1 MTLTLDLPPAEE
13 AELRRLATAGDLP
26 AVRAK
31 LAGRLDELA
40 AGLARPVGP
49 TKAPPAADV
58 PRTVAGLPVPGADP
72 EFDRRAA
79 EIAAGWPCGF
89 RPEVC
94 LRTSRRTW
102 SRRRTSNSAASQ
114 HV

>member
-1 MTLTLDLPPAEE
+1 MTLTLDMPPAEE

-49 TKAPPAADV
+49 TEAPPAADV

-79 EIAAGWPCGF
+79 EIAAGYHAFAQKCAADYP
-89 RPEVC
+89 PDMVPLTNEQ
-94 LRTSRRTW
+94 LRRV
-102 SRRRTSNSAASQ
+102 NMYDD
-114 HV
+114 

>member
-31 LAGRLDELA
+31 LADRLDELA
-40 AGLARPVGP
+40 AGV
-49 TKAPPAADV
+49 APPADV
-58 PRTVAGLPVPGADP
+58 PRTAAGLPVPGADP

-79 EIAAGWPCGF
+79 AIAAKF
-89 RPEVC
+89 RRETAKFAADFPPDMVPPTNEQ
-94 LRTSRRTW
+94 LRRI
-102 SRRRTSNSAASQ
+102 NMYDD
-114 HV
+114 